1 MYLFLSDQGNCYY
14 MASNDPRYTIVRSP
28 QTGQVTETIKR
39 KLQSTASSRFPKDFS
54 YHWLRATFA
63 YQLYQRL
70 QPLVQEGVLRPG
82 EDIDFIQKRMHHESR
97 ETTENYLKLFRMTH
111 EKVIAQEVWE
121 ERLFNGS
128 YEVLKVTVQDE

>member
-1 MYLFLSDQGNCYY
+1 Y
-14 MASNDPRYTIVRSP
+14 AIVRSP

-39 KLQSTASSRFPKDFS
+39 KLQSTASSQFPKDFT

-70 QPLVQEGVLRPG
+70 QPLVQEGVLKLG

-97 ETTENYLKLFRMTH
+97 ETTENYLKLFNMTH

-121 ERLFNGS
+121 KKLFNGN
-128 YEVLKVTVQDE
+128 YEVMKLTVQE

>member
-1 MYLFLSDQGNCYY
+1 
-14 MASNDPRYTIVRSP
+14 
-28 QTGQVTETIKR
+28 
-39 KLQSTASSRFPKDFS
+39 TASSQFPKDFT

-70 QPLVQEGVLRPG
+70 QPLVQEGVLKLG

-97 ETTENYLKLFRMTH
+97 ETTENYLKLFNMTH

-121 ERLFNGS
+121 KKLFNGN
-128 YEVLKVTVQDE
+128 YE

>member
-1 MYLFLSDQGNCYY
+1 LLHRKALRVKSADFAKSGSLFQSFL
-14 MASNDPRYTIVRSP
+14 RSP

-39 KLQSTASSRFPKDFS
+39 KLQSTASSQFPKDFT

-70 QPLVQEGVLRPG
+70 QPLVQEGVLKLG

-97 ETTENYLKLFRMTH
+97 ETTENYLKLFNMTH

-121 ERLFNGS
+121 KKLFNGN
-128 YEVLKVTVQDE
+128 YEVMKLTVQE